1 MISHFF
7 DDRVEWIWCRALS
20 AHVFKSTV
28 DRMGIIQEIATSDGG
43 YNESKYAVS
52 FDLVSIKVKIFKH
65 DIH

>member
-1 MISHFF
+1 MIEWNGY
-7 DDRVEWIWCRALS
+7 DVELCLHI
-20 AHVFKSTV
+20 FTSTV